1 MAEMKRVFELVAV
14 RVADNLIRSG
24 RGIHRRFAV
33 GPFRNVDPE
42 FDWAERWRMGVL
54 QFVFFGDQLKFS
66 QRELA
71 ARGVC
76 TRRVWERYTDVLAE
90 AGVLIKVERVGCWWA
105 SDWNRHRLGVM
116 LRRGL
121 IALPYPIDLQAPRLF
136 QTRGAVTQL
145 AQRTQPAQLRQGGT
159 K

>member
-33 GPFRNVDPE
+33 VPAPGPDP
-42 FDWAERWRMGVL
+42 DRAWAERWRMGVL
-54 QFVFFGDQLKFS
+54 QFVFFGDRVKFS
-66 QRELA
+66 QRGLEDA
-71 ARGVC
+71 GVC

-90 AGVLIKVERVGCWWA
+90 AGVLIKVARVGCWWA
-105 SDWNRHRLGVM
+105 ADWNRHKLGVM

-121 IALPYPIDLQAPRLF
+121 IALPYPIGLQAPALF

-145 AQRTQPAQLRQGGT
+145 TQRTQAAQSRHGGT